1 MAGQAPFRH
10 PLDSS
15 MTRRALLRG
24 MGGLLATGW
33 LPATNTRTSVT
44 DGFPAAP
51 PAPAAPGTR
60 NPATSPLIDLSH
72 DRHVPPELSVPAG
85 ATVTWVNRA
94 SDWIGVAALDGSFES
109 GRIAPGKAFA
119 HRFARPGCF
128 TYVCENHP
136 IRNMTG
142 RIEVR

>member
-1 MAGQAPFRH
+1 
-10 PLDSS
+10 

-24 MGGLLATGW
+24 TGGLVATGW
-33 LPATNTRTSVT
+33 LHATNAQASVADDLT
-44 DGFPAAP
+44 AT
-51 PAPAAPGTR
+51 PGTR
-60 NPATSPLIDLSH
+60 ETGTSPLIDLSH

-94 SDWIGVAALDGSFES
+94 ADWIGVAALDGSFES

>member
-1 MAGQAPFRH
+1 MAGQAPYRH
-10 PLDSS
+10 PLDSRT
-15 MTRRALLRG
+15 TRRALLRG

-33 LPATNTRTSVT
+33 LPATTARASVAGDPT
-44 DGFPAAP
+44 
-51 PAPAAPGTR
+51 AAPGTR
-60 NPATSPLIDLSH
+60 DTGSSPLIDLSP

-85 ATVTWVNRA
+85 ATVTWVNE
-94 SDWIGVAALDGSFES
+94 SPDWIAIAALDGSFES
-109 GRIAPGKAFA
+109 GRIAPGEVFT
-119 HRFARPGCF
+119 HRFARRGSF